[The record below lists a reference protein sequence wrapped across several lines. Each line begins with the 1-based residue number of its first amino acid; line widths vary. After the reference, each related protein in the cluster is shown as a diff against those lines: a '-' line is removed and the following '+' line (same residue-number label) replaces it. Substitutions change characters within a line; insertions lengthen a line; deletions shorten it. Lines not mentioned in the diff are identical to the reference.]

1 MPTDKMIATLRAAG
15 LTVPENEMDTLAEG
29 VAILD
34 QVIARLDGAS
44 PGAPAKKDG
53 KTDER

>member
-15 LTVPENEMDTLAEG
+15 LTIPENEMDTLAEG

-34 QVIARLDGAS
+34 QVIARLDDTSLGE
-44 PGAPAKKDG
+44 PTKKSG

>member
-1 MPTDKMIATLRAAG
+1 MPTDKMNATLRAAG